1 MADECS
7 TTLKWHGT
15 MEIGLRLSNLIP
27 DGFEYELTEE
37 DGFAVLMVNISA
49 NDLETLRK
57 SVDDLLTLFSD
68 QDQ

>member
-1 MADECS
+1 
-7 TTLKWHGT
+7 

-37 DGFAVLMVNISA
+37 DGFAVLMVNVSA
-49 NDLETLRK
+49 NDLEALRK